1 MAIDI
6 SIDRYRQLRN
16 TKFVGQSRVV
26 NNVYYIYIECD
37 GTLYRIKRY
46 LATPASNISRAF
58 MEEAISSSIDVPGLS
73 DPEFFD

>member
-58 MEEAISSSIDVPGLS
+58 MEESISSSIDVPGLC
-73 DPEFFD
+73 DHEIFD

>member
-6 SIDRYRQLRN
+6 SIDRYRQLKN

-46 LATPASNISRAF
+46 LVTPNNISRAF

-73 DPEFFD
+73 DHEIFD